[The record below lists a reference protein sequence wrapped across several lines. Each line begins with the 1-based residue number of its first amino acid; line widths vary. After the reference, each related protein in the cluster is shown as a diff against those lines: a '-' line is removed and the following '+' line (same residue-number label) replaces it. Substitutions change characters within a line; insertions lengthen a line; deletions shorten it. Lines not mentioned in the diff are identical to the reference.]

1 MDYNHLLLE
10 LLLIMPAV
18 EGAAR
23 MHIKVVPA
31 ELVDWAVVAP
41 AGLRVLQV
49 P

>member
-10 LLLIMPAV
+10 LLLIMLAA

-23 MHIKVVPA
+23 LHIKVVPA
-31 ELVDWAVVAP
+31 ELVAWAVVAP